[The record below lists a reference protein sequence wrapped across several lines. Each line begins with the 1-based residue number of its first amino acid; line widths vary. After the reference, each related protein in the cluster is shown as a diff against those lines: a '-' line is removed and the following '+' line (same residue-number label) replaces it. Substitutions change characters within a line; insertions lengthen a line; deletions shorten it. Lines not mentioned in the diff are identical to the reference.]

1 VEHVTHEN
9 DVIHELNKTTL
20 GPYSFHVFVSAS
32 WTVLHTVNGLPQ
44 GWRPLEVVGKS
55 HMKRPKV
62 ADMKKKSGGVV
73 KRF

>member
-1 VEHVTHEN
+1 VERVTHEN

-32 WTVLHTVNGLPQ
+32 WTVLYIVSGLPWGQ
-44 GWRPLEVVGKS
+44 RHLEVVGES
-55 HMKRPKV
+55 HMKCPRA
-62 ADMKKKSGGVV
+62 ADMKKESGGAV